1 MDLTSSKDSPKRI
14 AIDKLK
20 SIFSLKK
27 NDQTKYDT
35 SYNYQLK
42 MLFGAQEDSFK
53 FLFNEHSQ
61 FAAIIY
67 KIVDLLYIVMKIPKN
82 KRELFYET
90 NVFDIKDMTI
100 MKIFGELTILQKY
113 EFDIKDGQMVN
124 LYNIISDILE
134 QKQVYTL
141 SEYIDSILLKLSFFP
156 GVEPFLK
163 FQLYSMILQYY
174 LGNFGVVLNFNEE
187 EINITE
193 SKSLDL
199 IIGLFQM
206 TELDITCLIQSIII
220 LNYGSLSEVI
230 KNKTIDEIILGIN
243 DMSSRLKSVK
253 NIGNMILCVE
263 SIIEMFTEEMEQEK
277 YKNKKKKKSKTLKKP
292 DNNKKVQGESI
303 NSKSKKLEKPG
314 IIMQKNIGERDISI
328 NINKENN
335 KISTQSNAN
344 NQIESQSKENI
355 RDNSKINIINLIN
368 NIITKISMGNM
379 DIKQDI
385 DNLQKSI
392 LDIVDKND
400 KMKEKI
406 DKMEMNISKQH
417 QDIVKLTEDNQK
429 QNQDIVKQNQDIV
442 KLTEDNQKQNQD
454 IEELKER
461 VEFLE
466 GECDDLKEMLSKIQ
480 FRGLSK
486 NFLRCFHTYLEED
499 DWKIIERNKKLKG
512 EVISKKIAK
521 LYPNADKKKLQII
534 QNLVKKASNLL
545 NKGNSLA
552 HSVTLSRYQK
562 EIIDYKEKNKLDKI
576 ASPALFCFVV
586 SLEISQGF
594 DEPFENSLSFLS
606 RYFQQNLVSAKPSDF
621 LESYFSN

>member
-1 MDLTSSKDSPKRI
+1 MISDFILKNNNLT
-14 AIDKLK
+14 
-20 SIFSLKK
+20 IFQNFENNENNK
-27 NDQTKYDT
+27 TK
-35 SYNYQLK
+35 
-42 MLFGAQEDSFK
+42 F
-53 FLFNEHSQ
+53 SQ
-61 FAAIIY
+61 FL
-67 KIVDLLYIVMKIPKN
+67 KRQKMFQEKLDSDKN
-82 KRELFYET
+82 KMIRNINNELFSNIQGSPHIDEKSKKIINDKKRKEKLNKGNKINIMQPLINSEKYHT
-90 NVFDIKDMTI
+90 NRNSKNNIKTFVNTDIKDN
-100 MKIFGELTILQKY
+100 KQK
-113 EFDIKDGQMVN
+113 K
-124 LYNIISDILE
+124 
-134 QKQVYTL
+134 YTF
-141 SEYIDSILLKLSFFP
+141 EKRKGNNKL
-156 GVEPFLK
+156 
-163 FQLYSMILQYY
+163 
-174 LGNFGVVLNFNEE
+174 
-187 EINITE
+187 EINI
-193 SKSLDL
+193 
-199 IIGLFQM
+199 
-206 TELDITCLIQSIII
+206 
-220 LNYGSLSEVI
+220 N
-230 KNKTIDEIILGIN
+230 
-243 DMSSRLKSVK
+243 
-253 NIGNMILCVE
+253 
-263 SIIEMFTEEMEQEK
+263 
-277 YKNKKKKKSKTLKKP
+277 
-292 DNNKKVQGESI
+292 
-303 NSKSKKLEKPG
+303 
-314 IIMQKNIGERDISI
+314 
-328 NINKENN
+328 NKENN

-562 EIIDYKEKNKLDKI
+562 EIKDYKEKNKLDKI
-576 ASPALFCFVV
+576 TSPALFCYVV

-606 RYFQQNLVSAKPSDF
+606 GYFQKNLVSAKSSDL